1 MYDSPSPPP
10 DKSMALASTPLQRA
24 ETNNLTDRVAAL
36 LREEITRGS
45 LNPGDVLPPEQLI
58 AERLGVSRTVLREA
72 VSRLKVDGL
81 VVSKQ
86 GRGLV
91 VLTNRPSSVLRLLV
105 ASEHNQEELIA
116 IVELRLGFEI
126 EAAGFAAARR
136 TDEDLAAMREAL
148 AHMKE
153 AMVSGEVSAGVEAD
167 FRFHQAMARATGN
180 ANYITFFEFFTEL
193 YRRNLLASRAR
204 SANTSRGEQAQKEHE
219 ALYEA
224 IRNGDPALA
233 RRAARKHVEN
243 TGTRLRSAGALL
255 KPLATGAKKAR

>member
-86 GRGLV
+86 GRGL
-91 VLTNRPSSVLRLLV
+91 
-105 ASEHNQEELIA
+105 
-116 IVELRLGFEI
+116 G
-126 EAAGFAAARR
+126 
-136 TDEDLAAMREAL
+136 
-148 AHMKE
+148 
-153 AMVSGEVSAGVEAD
+153 
-167 FRFHQAMARATGN
+167 
-180 ANYITFFEFFTEL
+180 
-193 YRRNLLASRAR
+193 
-204 SANTSRGEQAQKEHE
+204 
-219 ALYEA
+219 
-224 IRNGDPALA
+224 
-233 RRAARKHVEN
+233 
-243 TGTRLRSAGALL
+243 
-255 KPLATGAKKAR
+255 